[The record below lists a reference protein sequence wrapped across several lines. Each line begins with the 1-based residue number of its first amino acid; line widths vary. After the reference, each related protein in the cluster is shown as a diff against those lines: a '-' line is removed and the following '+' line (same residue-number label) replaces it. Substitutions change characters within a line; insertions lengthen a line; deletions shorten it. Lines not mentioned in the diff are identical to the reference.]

1 MADGGLPDVRV
12 ADLLDER
19 TVVLGLEAKDR
30 DAALRG
36 LAAALCRA
44 RPIPGDRRRLVARLA
59 AREEMGSTAV
69 GDGAAIPHCRV
80 RGLREPALLL
90 GVSPG
95 GVPFGAP
102 DGRPVRLFFLL
113 ASSPDE
119 PARGLRVLASVARL
133 LRSRPGLAD
142 RLTAG
147 GTPSAVLAAL
157 AEEEV
162 REPA

>member
-1 MADGGLPDVRV
+1 MKVV
-12 ADLLDER
+12 DLLDER
-19 TVVLGLEAKDR
+19 TVVLNLAAGDR
-30 DAALRG
+30 DAALRA

-44 RPIPGDRRRLVARLA
+44 RRIPGDRRRLVARLA
-59 AREEMGSTAV
+59 EREEMGSTAV

-80 RGLREPALLL
+80 RGLGEPALLL
-90 GVSPG
+90 GLAPL

-113 ASSPDE
+113 ATSPDE

-157 AEEEV
+157 AEEEA
-162 REPA
+162 REQA